1 MQRIFLPIYHFFRSH
16 KALLYISLIVS
27 TLVFA
32 FFGAKLRYEEDV
44 AKLLPRSSVD
54 SELAFS
60 DIGLKDKIFI
70 QITSADPEQTLDT
83 WTLSDYID
91 EYVAAVQQRDSNGI
105 YIRDV
110 LVTLNAEAALGAMD
124 YGFEHLPSLI
134 DTSFYEAFAQALTP
148 AAIDAQ
154 MARNIELIESD
165 MTGTTTQMV
174 TTDPF
179 DLRDIFLSRLLP
191 EGLGNGSV
199 GDYTIDNSHFFCP
212 DRTVVMA
219 FVSPN
224 FLQTDSGNATRF
236 NRILYKAKAAFEAE
250 HPDACVYLHGAPL
263 GAVSNASTI
272 KKDLAWTV
280 GISLLIIIIILLLC
294 FHRLRFILHMLAPV
308 VYGTLFALA
317 CVYWIKGFMSF
328 IALGIGTII
337 LGVALSYCLHV
348 LIHYYFVE
356 DTERM
361 LREESTPVVLGC
373 ITTIGAFLGLL
384 FTESDLLRDFG
395 LFATFMLI
403 GNTFYALVFLPHFL
417 KKEDICYKKYKGF
430 HRIDRFNDLPWDRSP
445 WILGA
450 MVLLLI
456 LGIVMSPRVG
466 FDSNLRHLDYEN
478 ENFTTSQDLYRE
490 KNENGSMN
498 MYYAAYDDNDLD
510 QALACNKLLTARIDS
525 LAKTGLVT
533 RYSSIVPLLFQ
544 SQQEQEERIAAWK
557 AFWTP
562 ERVAKARHDLDAAA
576 RKQHLDPNLFAPFFA
591 LVEADYEP
599 GSLYDAGV
607 IPSELLSNFIERQES
622 GRWMVFSTVAFAP
635 DDFDTVTAALID
647 GPQTVVLEPF
657 YYCEDMVTLVHDDF
671 QMTLLI
677 SSLLV
682 LVVLLLSFRN
692 IWIALVA
699 FFPMFLSWYAL
710 QGFMALL
717 GLDFNLINIVISTF
731 IFGIGVDYSIF
742 IMEGLLQEAR
752 TGSSER
758 LEYHKVAIFF
768 SALVLVIVIGS
779 LVFATHPSIS
789 STGRISLIGM
799 VFTILMTYSL
809 EPFVFR
815 WLLKFPYFQKQFKA
829 KSDGAA
835 QR

>member
-1 MQRIFLPIYHFFRSH
+1 MHRIFLPIYQYFNKH
-16 KALLYISLIVS
+16 KALFYILLIAS

-44 AKLLPRSSVD
+44 AKLLPRSSLD

-60 DIGLKDKIFI
+60 DIGLKDKIII
-70 QITSADPEQTLDT
+70 QITSADPEQPLDT
-83 WTLSDYID
+83 WTLSQYVD
-91 EYVAAVQQRDSNGI
+91 EFVDALLQRDSTGRF
-105 YIRDV
+105 IRGV
-110 LVTLNAEAALGAMD
+110 LSTLETETALNAME
-124 YGFEHLPSLI
+124 YGFAHLPSLI
-134 DTSFYEAFAQALTP
+134 DTSFYGAFAEALTP
-148 AAIDAQ
+148 EAIQSQ
-154 MARNIELIESD
+154 MARNVELIEND
-165 MTGTTTQMV
+165 MTGETTQMV
-174 TTDPF
+174 CTDPF
-179 DLRDIFLSRLLP
+179 DLRGIFLGRLMP
-191 EGLGNGSV
+191 EGLDNGSV
-199 GDYTIDNSHFFCP
+199 GDYTIENGHFFCP
-212 DRTVVMA
+212 DRTVAMA
-219 FVSPN
+219 FLSPS
-224 FLQTDSGNATRF
+224 FHQTDSGNATKF
-236 NRILYKAKAAFEAE
+236 ARILWKEQAAFEAS
-250 HPDACVYLHGAPL
+250 HPDARILAHGEPL

-280 GISLLIIIIILLLC
+280 GISLLIILVILLLC
-294 FHRLRFILHMLAPV
+294 FHRLRFVIHMLAPV

-328 IALGIGTII
+328 IALGIGSII

-356 DTERM
+356 DVERM

-373 ITTIGAFLGLL
+373 LTTIGAFLGLL

-417 KKEDICYKKYKGF
+417 RKKDICYKKEKGF
-430 HRIDRFNDLPWDRSP
+430 PAIDRFNNLPWDRNK
-445 WILGA
+445 WMLGA
-450 MVLLLI
+450 MVLLMAV
-456 LGIVMSPRVG
+456 GIVMSPRVG
-466 FDSNLRHLDYEN
+466 FDSNLRNLDYEN
-478 ENFTTSQDLYRE
+478 ENFRTSQDLYRE
-490 KNENGSMN
+490 KNAQGSMN
-498 MYYAAYDDNDLD
+498 LYYAAYDNDFD
-510 QALACNKLLTARIDS
+510 KALSYSKLLTARIDS
-525 LAKTGLVT
+525 LHQTGLVT
-533 RYSSIVPLLFQ
+533 RYTSIVPLLFQ
-544 SQQEQEERIAAWK
+544 SQQEQEERIAAWN

-562 ERVAKARHDLDAAA
+562 ERTAQARRDLTAAA
-576 RKQHLDPNLFAPFFA
+576 RRQHLDPDLFAPFFA

-599 GSLYDAGV
+599 ASLYDSGI
-607 IPSELLSNFIERQES
+607 IPAELLANFIERQES
-622 GRWMVFSTVAFAP
+622 GRWMVFSNVAFAP
-635 DDFDTVTAALID
+635 ENSDTVTAALID

-657 YYCEDMVTLVHDDF
+657 YYCNDMVTLIHDDF

-682 LVVLLLSFRN
+682 LIVLLISFRN

-717 GLDFNLINIVISTF
+717 GLEFNLINIVISTF

-742 IMEGLLQEAR
+742 VMEGLLQEAR
-752 TGSSER
+752 TGSTER

-768 SALVLVIVIGS
+768 SALVLIIVIGS
-779 LVFATHPSIS
+779 LVFAAHPSIS
-789 STGRISLIGM
+789 STGKISLIGM

-815 WLLKFPYFQKQFKA
+815 WLLRFPYFQKQFKA
-829 KSDGAA
+829 DRK
-835 QR
+835 

>member
-1 MQRIFLPIYHFFRSH
+1 MHRVFLPIYKYFKGH
-16 KALLYISLIVS
+16 KAFFYILLIVS

-44 AKLLPRSSVD
+44 AKLLPRSSLD

-70 QITSADPEQTLDT
+70 QITSADPEQPLDT

-91 EYVAAVQQRDSNGI
+91 EYVAALQERDSTGR
-105 YIRDV
+105 YIRDILSSLDV
-110 LVTLNAEAALGAMD
+110 EIALGAMD

-134 DTSFYEAFAQALTP
+134 DTSFYEAFAEALTP
-148 AAIDAQ
+148 DAIAAQ
-154 MARNIELIESD
+154 MERNVGLIEND

-174 TTDPF
+174 CTDPF
-179 DLRDIFLSRLLP
+179 DLRGIFLARLMP
-191 EGLGNGSV
+191 EGLDNGSV
-199 GDYTIDNSHFFCP
+199 GDYTIENNHFFCP
-212 DRTVVMA
+212 DKTVAMA
-219 FVSPN
+219 FVSPS
-224 FLQTDSGNATRF
+224 FVQTDSGNATRF
-236 NRILYKAKAAFEAE
+236 NRILYKVKAAFEAE
-250 HPDACVYLHGAPL
+250 HPDARVYLHGAPL

-272 KKDLAWTV
+272 KTDLAWTV
-280 GISLLIIIIILLLC
+280 GISLLIIIVILLLC
-294 FHRLRFILHMLAPV
+294 FHKLRFILHMLAPV
-308 VYGTLFALA
+308 IYGTLFALA
-317 CVYWIKGFMSF
+317 CVYWVKGFMSF

-356 DTERM
+356 DTEQM

-417 KKEDICYKKYKGF
+417 KKEDICYKKEKGF
-430 HRIDRFNDLPWDRSP
+430 PRIDRFNALPWDRSP

-450 MVLLLI
+450 MTLLLLI
-456 LGIVMSPRVG
+456 GIAMSSRVG
-466 FDSNLRHLDYEN
+466 FDSNLRNLDYEN

-498 MYYAAYDDNDLD
+498 MYYAAYDNDFD
-510 QALACNKLLTARIDS
+510 QALAYNKLLTERIDS
-525 LAKTGLVT
+525 LARTGLVT
-533 RYSSIVPLLFQ
+533 RYSSVVPLLFQ

-562 ERVAKARHDLDAAA
+562 ERVAKARRDLTAAA
-576 RKQHLDPNLFAPFFA
+576 RQQKLDPGLFAPFFA

-599 GSLYDAGV
+599 ASLYDSGI

-635 DDFDTVTAALID
+635 EDFDKVTAALID

-657 YYCEDMVTLVHDDF
+657 YYCDDMVTLVHDDF

-682 LVVLLLSFRN
+682 LVVLLVSFRN
-692 IWIALVA
+692 LWIALVA

-717 GLDFNLINIVISTF
+717 GLEFNLINIVISTF

-752 TGSSER
+752 TGSTER

-768 SALVLVIVIGS
+768 SALVLIIVIGS
-779 LVFATHPSIS
+779 LVFARHPSIS
-789 STGRISLIGM
+789 STGQISLIGM

-829 KSDGAA
+829 ERK
-835 QR
+835 